1 MPADQTTSPADIPLM
16 TVIRR
21 GLSRRCPNCGK
32 GAVLSGYLTRVP
44 VCGSC
49 GEDLSHIS
57 ADDGP
62 AWATLIVVG
71 HVLAPFLIILGRDE
85 RIPVWVAI

>member
-32 GAVLSGYLTRVP
+32 GAVLSGYLTQVP
-44 VCGSC
+44 VC
-49 GEDLSHIS
+49 LSLIHIS
-57 ADDGP
+57 EP
-62 AWATLIVVG
+62 TRLV
-71 HVLAPFLIILGRDE
+71 
-85 RIPVWVAI
+85 

>member
-1 MPADQTTSPADIPLM
+1 MMSISFLNPTLGTDQHLAGALAVPADQTTSPADIPLM

-21 GLSRRCPNCGK
+21 GLSRCCPNCGK
-32 GAVLSGYLTRVP
+32 GAVLSGYLTQVP

-62 AWATLIVVG
+62 ALSLI
-71 HVLAPFLIILGRDE
+71 HI
-85 RIPVWVAI
+85 